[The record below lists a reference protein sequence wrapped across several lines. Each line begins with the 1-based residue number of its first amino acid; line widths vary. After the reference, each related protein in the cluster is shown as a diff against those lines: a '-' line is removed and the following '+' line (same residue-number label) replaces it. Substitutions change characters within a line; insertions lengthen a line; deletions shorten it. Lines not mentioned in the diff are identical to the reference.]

1 MQTMHLPLLLCLMT
15 VPPCSTSNS
24 FLMTGSVIRELLCHR
39 LWHMNIFHYSW
50 AVPQGI
56 LRRYWGKRLWGSHSG
71 ADWTSLQV
79 GDPPIGLEPSLVF
92 VASYSS
98 GCGWKCALAA
108 AAASVFLA
116 GCSGFCRLRPY
127 RCALAACIAKPVA
140 DPTVRLESRQSVCCE
155 SHCDQL
161 ALTCFCWIGLLNIR
175 SFAHKSRP

>member
-24 FLMTGSVIRELLCHR
+24 FLMTGSVIREFLCHR

-71 ADWTSLQV
+71 ADRTSLQV
-79 GDPPIGLEPSLVF
+79 GDPPIGLEPSLLF

-108 AAASVFLA
+108 TAASLFLA
-116 GCSGFCRLRPY
+116 GCSGILPLCPRRLHRQ
-127 RCALAACIAKPVA
+127 
-140 DPTVRLESRQSVCCE
+140 TSGWSQRLESRQSVCCE

>member
-24 FLMTGSVIRELLCHR
+24 FLMTGSVIREFLCHR

-98 GCGWKCALAA
+98 GCGWKCALHCSVSFSRWMLWILTAVPSPLASPNQWLIPAA
-108 AAASVFLA
+108 GEQTKCLLWVT
-116 GCSGFCRLRPY
+116 LRPA
-127 RCALAACIAKPVA
+127 RA
-140 DPTVRLESRQSVCCE
+140 DM
-155 SHCDQL
+155 
-161 ALTCFCWIGLLNIR
+161 FLLDWP
-175 SFAHKSRP
+175 SEHSLLCP